1 MLIGPPGTGKTTTL
15 IKRLGQKIDTYDGQ
29 SLSDSEGAIVKRLEE
44 DTGLDHSENW
54 LMFTPTEL
62 LKQYLKE
69 AFTKERVPAGN
80 KHIST
85 WSSYQK
91 TLKKCIGNTKDIE

>member
-1 MLIGPPGTGKTTTL
+1 
-15 IKRLGQKIDTYDGQ
+15 
-29 SLSDSEGAIVKRLEE
+29 
-44 DTGLDHSENW
+44 
-54 LMFTPTEL
+54 MFTPTEL

-91 TLKKCIGNTKDIE
+91 TWAEMYWEY